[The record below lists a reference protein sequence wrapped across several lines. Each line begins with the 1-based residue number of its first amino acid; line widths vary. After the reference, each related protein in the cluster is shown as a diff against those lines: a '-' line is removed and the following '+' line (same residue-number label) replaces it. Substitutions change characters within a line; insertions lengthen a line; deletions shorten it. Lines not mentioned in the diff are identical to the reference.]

1 MNETKNLSAD
11 HIDELWRRMSRIYGV
26 AWVSMFGTHDDDT
39 WLRGLSDFTP
49 EDLSIGLEA
58 CAKQKPDEDGNL
70 FPPNLPKF
78 RSMCKPKDT
87 RPSYYDEFKGLP
99 APEISKEEALAHIAK
114 IREGLKRGNL

>member
-1 MNETKNLSAD
+1 MA
-11 HIDELWRRMSRIYGV
+11 RIYGV
-26 AWVSMFGTHDDDT
+26 AWVSMFGAHDDDT

-78 RSMCKPKDT
+78 RSMCKPKIEKA
-87 RPSYYDEFKGLP
+87 PYHEMFVSLP
-99 APEISKEEALAHIAK
+99 APQMSKEDALSHLKK
-114 IREGLKRGNL
+114 IRESLK

>member
-1 MNETKNLSAD
+1 MA
-11 HIDELWRRMSRIYGV
+11 RIYGV
-26 AWVSMFGTHDDDT
+26 AWVSMFGAHDDDT

-78 RSMCKPKDT
+78 RSMCKPN
-87 RPSYYDEFKGLP
+87 DEKAPYHEMFVSLP
-99 APEISKEEALAHIAK
+99 KPQISKEDALKHLAA
-114 IREGLKRGNL
+114 IRESLK